1 MAVKPIHHA
10 INQSTKP
17 NRATRRHP
25 DRSQGRRYASLQEAA
40 VYMGVTDRTI
50 RQWIAEGRI
59 TGYRIN
65 ARLIRV
71 DLNEVDSAMEPF
83 GGAV

>member
-1 MAVKPIHHA
+1 VIHLNHKTIHPA
-10 INQSTKP
+10 IQ
-17 NRATRRHP
+17 
-25 DRSQGRRYASLQEAA
+25 RRYASLQETA
-40 VYMGVTDRTI
+40 VYMGVTDRTV

-71 DLNEVDSAMEPF
+71 DLNEVDSAMVPF
-83 GGAV
+83 GGGVQR

>member
-1 MAVKPIHHA
+1 
-10 INQSTKP
+10 
-17 NRATRRHP
+17 
-25 DRSQGRRYASLQEAA
+25 
-40 VYMGVTDRTI
+40 MGVTDRTI

-65 ARLIRV
+65 ARLIRI
-71 DLNEVDSAMEPF
+71 DLNELDAAMQPF

>member
-1 MAVKPIHHA
+1 MAVKPITPV
-10 INQSTKP
+10 INPSINP

-50 RQWIAEGRI
+50 RQWISEGRI

-71 DLNEVDSAMEPF
+71 DLNEVDSAMVPF
-83 GGAV
+83 GGGV